1 MYSPLSSNI
10 SLINNLYLGI
20 ANIAA
25 KNKIRKRGQ
34 VLPVFKPTNTKV
46 SKGAN
51 VHSSLAETRASSNHI
66 DRDTPS
72 DEKEESD
79 HMRKSVHI
87 SNAQLPPPSSP
98 RKRRLSLTGVSRK
111 QISERVTKYLS
122 SKINQIIP
130 DPEIQLEMLHAG
142 HLPVGMKLEEI
153 NNV

>member
-1 MYSPLSSNI
+1 
-10 SLINNLYLGI
+10 
-20 ANIAA
+20 
-25 KNKIRKRGQ
+25 
-34 VLPVFKPTNTKV
+34 
-46 SKGAN
+46 
-51 VHSSLAETRASSNHI
+51 
-66 DRDTPS
+66 
-72 DEKEESD
+72 
-79 HMRKSVHI
+79 MRKSVHI